1 MPDLQKMLFSMV
13 LSVGIFLVG
22 CSKER
27 TDPASEVVPSNS
39 IPQEQAIVPPVVSNS
54 SSQAALVDE
63 STSFPQKENL
73 MDTEKHPKTT
83 QDASETVDMDLT
95 GFTPNML
102 YAEVYH
108 MEMSPDEYI
117 GKTIRITGKFA
128 RFETLD
134 ENGLPI
140 PGKDVLVCLVSDAMA
155 CCSVGLEFV
164 PTDEAAFLKSQ
175 PEQGSKITVT
185 GRCDIFKD
193 ESGFITIIRLNDA
206 QIEQAE

>member
-1 MPDLQKMLFSMV
+1 MHKLQKI
-13 LSVGIFLVG
+13 LSIIALSICIFLVG
-22 CSKER
+22 CSKKQ
-27 TDPASEVVPSNS
+27 TDPASEAIPSNS
-39 IPQEQAIVPPVVSNS
+39 MAQGQIIPPVSSNS
-54 SSQAALVDE
+54 SSNGAVFDDT
-63 STSFPQKENL
+63 TSVPPR
-73 MDTEKHPKTT
+73 EKPIGAEDH
-83 QDASETVDMDLT
+83 SETMSDELETADIDLT

-117 GKTIRITGKFA
+117 GKTIKITGKFA

-134 ENGLPI
+134 ENGMPI

-164 PTDEAAFLKSQ
+164 PTDEAEFLKSQ
-175 PEQGSKITVT
+175 PAQGSEITIT

-206 QIEQAE
+206 QIE

>member
-1 MPDLQKMLFSMV
+1 MHKKQKMLCVMV
-13 LSVGIFLVG
+13 LSICIFAVG
-22 CSKER
+22 CSKEQA
-27 TDPASEVVPSNS
+27 DSVSKLVPSNS
-39 IPQEQAIVPPVVSNS
+39 IAQEQTIFPPVSINS
-54 SSQAALVDE
+54 SSQAVSFDE
-63 STSFPQKENL
+63 STSFTQKEKL
-73 MDTEKHPKTT
+73 TEEEKHSKTM
-83 QDASETVDMDLT
+83 QDTPQAVDMDLT

-117 GKTIRITGKFA
+117 GKTIRITGNFA
-128 RFETLD
+128 RFQTLD

-140 PGKDVLVCLVSDAMA
+140 SGKDVLVCLVSDAMA

-164 PTDEAAFLKSQ
+164 PADETEFLKNQ
-175 PEQGSKITVT
+175 PEQASRITVT

-206 QIEQAE
+206 KIE